1 MPHETAAVS
10 ARSVYTMCQRCKLSL
25 AGAATSIIFV
35 ARNTSFV
42 ATKVCLTNI
51 CLDKHNFVLLLR
63 QTRVCTNKTRLL
75 SRQKY
80 ACLDKSFVATN
91 TVMFVATGN
100 FRDKHNFVAT
110 KDVFCGDKHM
120 SPLLMMM

>member
-1 MPHETAAVS
+1 M
-10 ARSVYTMCQRCKLSL
+10 
-25 AGAATSIIFV
+25 FV
-35 ARNTSFV
+35 AR
-42 ATKVCLTNI
+42 TNI
-51 CLDKHNFVLLLR
+51 CRDKHNFVLLLT

-80 ACLDKSFVATN
+80 ACLDKTFVATN
-91 TVMFVATGN
+91 TIMFVATDI

-110 KDVFCGDKHM
+110 KDVFCGDKDM